1 MPHINLLPWREEE
14 RRGKQRQFINIAAG
28 AAILMVGIVVLVHLR
43 MSGIIDEQNN
53 RNQFMQGQIAQVDKE
68 IAEIKTLEKEK
79 DALLARMKVIQE
91 LQSSR
96 PEIVHIFDELA
107 KTIPENVFLLETS
120 RKGRE
125 INLTGVA
132 DANDYVSEF
141 MRNLDNSPWL
151 TNPRL
156 MVIKSDQKE
165 YPGASWFQLTVS
177 QKNRTKKAD
186 K

>member
-1 MPHINLLPWREEE
+1 
-14 RRGKQRQFINIAAG
+14 
-28 AAILMVGIVVLVHLR
+28 
-43 MSGIIDEQNN
+43 
-53 RNQFMQGQIAQVDKE
+53 
-68 IAEIKTLEKEK
+68 
-79 DALLARMKVIQE
+79 MKVIQE

-156 MVIKSDQKE
+156 TVIKSDQKE